1 MGVDVIV
8 FQIMEKVLVTR
19 RISENALAFIKN
31 SGYEP
36 TVYTELTNISQ
47 EDLIKMC
54 QGYVALLSV
63 GPNKIDE
70 RFLSACPQLK
80 GIALMSVGYDKVDLE
95 AANKHRIPISN
106 TPDVLSETTAD
117 TAFLL
122 MLAVARNA
130 FYMNKSIERGE
141 WNFFDPMQNL
151 GQELY
156 GKTLGILGLG
166 RIGLEMA
173 KKAKAAYGMD
183 IIYHNRNRNEQAEK
197 EVAARYL
204 SFDELLMQ
212 SDVLTVH
219 VNLTDETKGIFNKTA
234 FSKMKPNAI
243 FINTARGAIHNE
255 EDLID
260 ALQNKTIWGAGL
272 DVTNPEPMQKD
283 NPLLNMENVCVLPHI
298 GSATKE
304 TREKMAMMAAENIVA
319 ALKGERMPQVINPE
333 VYEG

>member
-1 MGVDVIV
+1 
-8 FQIMEKVLVTR
+8 MEKVLVTR